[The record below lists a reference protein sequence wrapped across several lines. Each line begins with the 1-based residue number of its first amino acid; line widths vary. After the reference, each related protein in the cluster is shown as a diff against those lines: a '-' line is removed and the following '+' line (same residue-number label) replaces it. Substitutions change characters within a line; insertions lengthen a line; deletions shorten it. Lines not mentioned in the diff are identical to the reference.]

1 MKESVVLPFRLAA
14 LTALGLAAMA
24 AQAQPAGG
32 PPMVNARVLSAQ
44 PMVQQVPV
52 SNCGPYGGQP
62 SGAGA
67 AVGAV
72 TGGLVGSQLGRGNGN
87 IAGAILG
94 AVGGAFLGNSVEASQ
109 SGCAPYYAQ
118 RVTGYD
124 VVYEYGGR
132 QYRTRMAQA
141 PGRWLQ
147 IPSPDGYYNG
157 QPAYDGSG
165 DAQNYPP
172 PGYPAAGNPAGA
184 VVTAP
189 PAAAYNGGY
198 PPPPAAFQQP
208 AYPQPV
214 YPPQAYPYPP
224 PTYPYPAPRYVYP
237 PVGVNLSFG
246 GMLGRHLGLGFG
258 VGF

>member
-1 MKESVVLPFRLAA
+1 MKESVVIPFRLAV
-14 LTALGLAAMA
+14 LTALGLAAMTA
-24 AQAQPAGG
+24 GAQPAGG
-32 PPMVNARVLSAQ
+32 PPMVNARVLSVQ
-44 PMVQQVPV
+44 PMMQQVPV

-147 IPSPDGYYNG
+147 IPSPDGYYGG
-157 QPAYDGSG
+157 QPGYDSPG
-165 DAQNYPP
+165 DAQNDPPP
-172 PGYPAAGNPAGA
+172 PGYPAAGA

-189 PAAAYNGGY
+189 PQAAYNGGY
-198 PPPPAAFQQP
+198 PPPPQGYPPP
-208 AYPQPV
+208 AYPQPA
-214 YPPQAYPYPP
+214 YAPPQAYPYPP
-224 PTYPYPAPRYVYP
+224 PPYPYPPAPRYVYP

-246 GMLGRHLGLGFG
+246 GMVSRHLGLGFG